1 MALLLQIT
9 QKLAQGFGSFWT
21 RWPRKVAKL
30 EAEKAWKQVVTP
42 EDEPLI
48 HAALDWQVPVFEQR
62 DPERVPHAAT
72 WLRGRRWEDEQPAPP
87 KPKTAPPTLTRHSV
101 VEPFT
106 GQTYGNA
113 AEIRK
118 RIAEDWGQK

>member
-1 MALLLQIT
+1 MALLLQLS
-9 QKLAQGFGSFWT
+9 QKLAQGFGAFWV

-42 EDEPLI
+42 EDEEPI

-87 KPKTAPPTLTRHSV
+87 RPKTAPVVLTRFA
-101 VEPFT
+101 EM
-106 GQTYGNA
+106 GMQTTPHTPSPEWLARMAQQREEN
-113 AEIRK
+113 E
-118 RIAEDWGQK
+118 